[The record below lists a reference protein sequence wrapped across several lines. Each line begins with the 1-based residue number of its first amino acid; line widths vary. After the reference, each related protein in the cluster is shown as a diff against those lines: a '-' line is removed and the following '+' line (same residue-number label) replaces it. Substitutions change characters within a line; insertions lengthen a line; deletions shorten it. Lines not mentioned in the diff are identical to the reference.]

1 MGSFAGHVLPG
12 GMLLFLGLWWGIKFS
27 MFQLTQKN
35 KNRKWQLISRSNQR
49 RLEIFEG
56 FILIVFASVG
66 VVSMQIAGAKV
77 PLYDNTENH
86 WSDMMNLQHCTIF
99 MFFELAG
106 AMTLLVHTTEA
117 VPLALD
123 RLVLGLAFLNK
134 GLLISYHI
142 HGQMM
147 VDVTVHQLLVYI
159 IYVDALILFLEVFH
173 RGNITLELMRSTV
186 SIVQG
191 SWYWQ
196 IGFVLCP
203 QGPQWDL
210 SNHSNMMF
218 VVMFFS
224 WHLMFALLFTGLV
237 YCTVSW
243 LGHTY
248 KPKYIRKY
256 DICYCGMC

>member
-66 VVSMQIAGAKV
+66 KCYSFFAHIYSHKF
-77 PLYDNTENH
+77 
-86 WSDMMNLQHCTIF
+86 DMMNLQHCTIF

-134 GLLISYHI
+134 GMFVGSNFCSL
-142 HGQMM
+142 G
-147 VDVTVHQLLVYI
+147 
-159 IYVDALILFLEVFH
+159 LFLQCCH
-173 RGNITLELMRSTV
+173 
-186 SIVQG
+186 
-191 SWYWQ
+191 
-196 IGFVLCP
+196 
-203 QGPQWDL
+203 
-210 SNHSNMMF
+210 
-218 VVMFFS
+218 VM
-224 WHLMFALLFTGLV
+224 
-237 YCTVSW
+237 
-243 LGHTY
+243 
-248 KPKYIRKY
+248 
-256 DICYCGMC
+256 